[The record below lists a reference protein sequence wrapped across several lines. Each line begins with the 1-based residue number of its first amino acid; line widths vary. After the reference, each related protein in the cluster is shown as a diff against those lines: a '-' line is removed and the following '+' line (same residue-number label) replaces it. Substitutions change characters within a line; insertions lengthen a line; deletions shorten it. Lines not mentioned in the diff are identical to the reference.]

1 MLSIEICSL
10 LISSLYHIDSY
21 WGDGG
26 DGSGKNQLGKTLM
39 VVRGKLRREQEARRM
54 QRKRKEKSSDEE
66 KEDNENEKEH
76 HKKDKGKEKKKEKES
91 SPKKAKVEP
100 PVPKKPLETWDFSKV
115 L

>member
-1 MLSIEICSL
+1 VLSIEICSL

-39 VVRGKLRREQEARRM
+39 VVRGKLRREQEAKRM

-66 KEDNENEKEH
+66 ENEKEKEH
-76 HKKDKGKEKKKEKES
+76 HQKDKGKEKKKEK
-91 SPKKAKVEP
+91 KAKVEP
-100 PVPKKPLETWDFSKV
+100 PKKPLETWDFSKV